1 MSRHMDVYYALSS
14 PWTYLA
20 FPRLLDLE
28 RRPGVTATYKPV
40 RLGKVFEATGGL
52 PLPRR
57 SPERR
62 AYRLMELRRWRD
74 RLGLPLTIEP
84 RHFPVDDGL
93 AARMVIAHRLRGGD
107 PGPLSLAILRAL
119 WVEERDIADPA
130 TLADIAG
137 VEGLDGGA
145 LLAAADSPEVAA
157 AYDSDTEEAIRRG
170 VFGAPTVVI
179 GEEVFWGQDRLD
191 FVAEAL
197 GTSPAET
204 RTVPDLPSS
213 NRST

>member
-1 MSRHMDVYYALSS
+1 MSRHMDVYYGLSS
-14 PWTYLA
+14 PWTYLG
-20 FPRLLDLE
+20 FQRLLDLAQ
-28 RRPGVTATYKPV
+28 RPGVTATWKPV
-40 RLGKVFEATGGL
+40 RLGQVFEATGGL

-74 RLGLPLTIEP
+74 RLGIPLVIEP

-93 AARMVIAHRLRGGD
+93 AARVLIAHRLAGAD
-107 PGPLSLAILRAL
+107 PGPLSLAFLRAV
-119 WVEERDIADPA
+119 WVEERNIADPA
-130 TLADIAG
+130 TVSAIADEQG
-137 VEGLDGGA
+137 QDGEA

-157 AYDSDTEEAIRRG
+157 AYDADTQEAIGRG

-197 GTSPAET
+197 G
-204 RTVPDLPSS
+204 VD
-213 NRST
+213 